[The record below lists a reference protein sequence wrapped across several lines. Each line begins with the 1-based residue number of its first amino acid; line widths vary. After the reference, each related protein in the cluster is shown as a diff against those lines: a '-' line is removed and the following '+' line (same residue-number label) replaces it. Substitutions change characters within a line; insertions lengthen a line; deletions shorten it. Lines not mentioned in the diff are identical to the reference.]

1 MSESVGKKYRVK
13 VKYVDGKTETLELV
27 WDNRKGAW
35 KLQKPGLLGAK
46 FITLVASMDNMTIKH
61 ALEAALGKGVAS
73 VSLL

>member
-1 MSESVGKKYRVK
+1 MGKKYRVK

-35 KLQKPGLLGAK
+35 KLQKPGLFGAK
-46 FITLVASMDNMTIKH
+46 LITLVGSMDNMAIKH